1 MALTTVEPGLARKTW
16 RTLEPYHGFV
26 YFAPEAAARY
36 DALGIRGFDGY
47 FASRSAALGEAS
59 AELVIALFFNFHP
72 SVVRHALPAAW
83 DHATPAQLVEA
94 RRVGI
99 GEALART
106 TVDAID
112 DAGVAR
118 AVEIIRPAV
127 DAVSDSLAGRAL
139 AAAHLALPW
148 PDNPRVALWHAVTV
162 LREHRGD
169 GHVACLLEQGVAP
182 CEALVLHAATGEVPR
197 ALLQVTRYWNDDEWG
212 AAVDALAGRG
222 LVEADGTFTEVGR
235 AFRQSIED
243 RTDELAT
250 GPWSAIGPEDCEELR
265 TLVRPASRAIVES
278 GAFRRRRG
286 GSS

>member
-1 MALTTVEPGLARKTW
+1 MAAAPVDRVLAHKTW
-16 RTLEPYHGFV
+16 RTLEPYHGLV

-94 RRVGI
+94 RRAGV

-106 TVDAID
+106 TVDSID
-112 DAGVAR
+112 DAGVER
-118 AVEIIRPAV
+118 AVDVIGPAV
-127 DAVSDSLAGRAL
+127 EAVADSLAGRAL
-139 AAAHLALPW
+139 AAAHLALSW
-148 PDNPRVALWHAVTV
+148 PDDPRVALWHAVTV

-169 GHVACLLEQGVAP
+169 GHVACLLEADVAP

-197 ALLQVTRYWNDDEWG
+197 ALLQVTRYWNDEEWD
-212 AAVDALAGRG
+212 AAVEALAGRG
-222 LVEADGTFTEVGR
+222 LVEADGSFTEAGR

-250 GPWSAIGPEDCEELR
+250 GPWSAIGPDACEELR
-265 TLVRPASRAIVES
+265 TLIRPASRAIVES
-278 GAFRRRRG
+278 GAFRRRRRD
-286 GSS
+286 